1 MLQVVKEILVRCAS
15 IGEERQA
22 QDSDVENGGILQGDV
37 LESRT
42 CQDDGYTDNERL
54 RKALVSLCRDG
65 YMGMFSSFG
74 LKFAEIAS
82 KVCEEQG
89 KSFKYFKS
97 LLV

>member
-65 YMGMFSSFG
+65 YMKHYR
-74 LKFAEIAS
+74 LKPEFKKIAS
-82 KVCEEQG
+82 KICKEQG

>member
-22 QDSDVENGGILQGDV
+22 QYSDVENGGILQGDV

-65 YMGMFSSFG
+65 YMKDYS
-74 LKFAEIAS
+74 LKPEFKKIAS
-82 KVCEEQG
+82 KICKEQG
-89 KSFKYFKS
+89 KSFKS

>member
-1 MLQVVKEILVRCAS
+1 MLQVVKEILIRCAS

-22 QDSDVENGGILQGDV
+22 QGSDVENGGILQGDV

-65 YMGMFSSFG
+65 YMKHYR
-74 LKFAEIAS
+74 LKPEFKKIAS
-82 KVCEEQG
+82 KICKEQG
-89 KSFKYFKS
+89 KSFKS

>member
-65 YMGMFSSFG
+65 YMKQHYS
-74 LKFAEIAS
+74 LKPEFKKIAS
-82 KVCEEQG
+82 KICKEQG
-89 KSFKYFKS
+89 KSFKS